1 MNAPSMTSE
10 QPERKPVSRR
20 GFLAGLVALC
30 GFLWSLMAAYPIFR
44 YLYPPKSMQAQSNV
58 SSVTV
63 ADARDIPVGTGRNF
77 QFGSIPAILL
87 HTQDGEFHAFN
98 AICTH
103 LGCTVQFRPDMQRI
117 WCACHGGQYDPETGK
132 NIAGPP
138 PRPLAPLKAEVVNGK
153 VIVSRIAS

>member
-1 MNAPSMTSE
+1 MTSE
-10 QPERKPVSRR
+10 QPERKSVSRR
-20 GFLAGLVALC
+20 GFLAGLVALF
-30 GFLWSLMAAYPIFR
+30 GFLWSLMAVYPIFR

-63 ADARDIPVGTGRNF
+63 ADAKDIPVGTGRNF

-87 HTQDGEFHAFN
+87 HTQDGQFHAFN

-132 NIAGPP
+132 NVAGPP

-153 VIVSRIAS
+153 VVVSRVAS